1 MTILLYYVLVESEQR
16 REHIEMVINLLGGQG
31 MILPKKISLT
41 KSVINSLMLL
51 KENRTKGIGSH
62 LNCDGG
68 RKSHLDTCT

>member
-1 MTILLYYVLVESEQR
+1 MTILLYYLLVER

-51 KENRTKGIGSH
+51 KENRTKFPEDFF
-62 LNCDGG
+62 LTNQ
-68 RKSHLDTCT
+68 

>member
-51 KENRTKGIGSH
+51 KENRTKFPEDFF
-62 LNCDGG
+62 LTNQ
-68 RKSHLDTCT
+68 